1 MKALRLMDKCLPWAA
16 KKALVISGLVRIRQ
30 KPINGNESLRY
41 VEYGPSLIFKNI
53 SKTKQT
59 NNNNNK
65 NRNLVRF
72 KTLQHFREKL
82 QVQL

>member
-30 KPINGNESLRY
+30 KPIDGNESLRY
-41 VEYGPSLIFKNI
+41 VEYGPSLIFLKNT

-59 NNNNNK
+59 NGKKTKQNK
-65 NRNLVRF
+65 T
-72 KTLQHFREKL
+72 KTL
-82 QVQL
+82 